1 MVTEECTS
9 GDIIGEL
16 GCLVKCENEYTAVC
30 DTSLQVSTLSCLG
43 PESNTAPGAVTSS
56 DQLLG
61 KVKHRPTDTHT
72 DTDMHTYRHT
82 HIRTCRYMQA
92 QTHTHMHN
100 TDHTTHVNIHT

>member
-1 MVTEECTS
+1 MFTEECTS

-30 DTSLQVSTLSCLG
+30 DTSLQVSALSCLG
-43 PESNTAPGAVTSS
+43 PKSNSAPGAVTSS

-72 DTDMHTYRHT
+72 HTDMHTYRYT
-82 HIRTCRYMQA
+82 Y
-92 QTHTHMHN
+92 THMQIHAGTN
-100 TDHTTHVNIHT
+100 PHTYA